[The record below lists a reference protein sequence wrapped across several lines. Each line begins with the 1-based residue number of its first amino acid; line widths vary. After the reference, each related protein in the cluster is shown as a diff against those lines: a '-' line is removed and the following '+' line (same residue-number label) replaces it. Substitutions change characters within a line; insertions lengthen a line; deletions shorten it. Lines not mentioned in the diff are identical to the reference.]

1 MKPFELPFDEPVPS
15 EPTPATPSGPP
26 AVAASHATVAEPIAE
41 SAAAPESSPSRAR
54 HTADTGRRVHS
65 VTELTARLRTLLES
79 SFAEVWVEGELSNC
93 RLWNTGHLYFTL
105 KDAHTQIK
113 GVMFR
118 TALQRLRFTPKDGL
132 RVVARGRVSVYDPKG
147 EYQIVC
153 EHLEPEGLGALQL
166 AFDQLKERLAK
177 EGLFDERRK
186 RALPALPRKIGIV
199 TSLDG
204 AAVRDIIR
212 VLRRRYPNAHLVI
225 RPTRV
230 QGEGAAMD
238 VARAVTAIGRLP
250 DVDVVIV
257 ARGGGS
263 IEDLWAFN
271 EEVVARAIAGCPV
284 PTISGVG
291 HETDVTIADFVA
303 DVRASTPSAAA
314 ELVVARKDEFTG
326 RIDRLGER
334 LSAAV
339 QHRLRRF
346 DTRLHQL
353 DAQPGFAAYPGR
365 LAMRGRQVVELT
377 HDLQGASRQAVAG
390 RRRQVDAL
398 GRTLER
404 LDLRRRLAMVRT
416 RLVAA
421 ELALTTAEGRR
432 RQRAGLRLAT
442 LTAQLDSMSPLG
454 VLARGYAVCWNA
466 DRTAVVRDA
475 AALRV
480 GDAVR
485 VTLPRGEVRCNVT
498 ATTPDGDAETG
509 IR

>member
-1 MKPFELPFDEPVPS
+1 MKPFELPFDEPSPADELPDPQP
-15 EPTPATPSGPP
+15 EPLPAPPPP
-26 AVAASHATVAEPIAE
+26 AAELMATRAAEPE
-41 SAAAPESSPSRAR
+41 PLPESLPEPSPARAR
-54 HTADTGRRVHS
+54 RTAETSRRVHT

-105 KDAHTQIK
+105 KDAHAQIK

-177 EGLFDERRK
+177 EGLFDEQRK
-186 RALPALPRKIGIV
+186 RSLPALPRKIGIV

-238 VARAVTAIGRLP
+238 VARAVTAVGRLP

-334 LSAAV
+334 LGAAV

-346 DTRLHQL
+346 DSRLHQL
-353 DAQPGFAAYPGR
+353 DAQPGF
-365 LAMRGRQVVELT
+365 
-377 HDLQGASRQAVAG
+377 
-390 RRRQVDAL
+390 
-398 GRTLER
+398 
-404 LDLRRRLAMVRT
+404 
-416 RLVAA
+416 
-421 ELALTTAEGRR
+421 
-432 RQRAGLRLAT
+432 
-442 LTAQLDSMSPLG
+442 
-454 VLARGYAVCWNA
+454 
-466 DRTAVVRDA
+466 
-475 AALRV
+475 
-480 GDAVR
+480 
-485 VTLPRGEVRCNVT
+485 
-498 ATTPDGDAETG
+498 
-509 IR
+509 